1 MSDGSPHRR
10 TFDRDEVAL
19 ILRDAA
25 QLDTPGAEASS
36 GELPSTTASDGLTLG
51 EIERAASA
59 VGISR
64 ASVTA
69 AWLRRSLLTTGEDG
83 RVHVSH
89 SLAGEL
95 TTSDYE
101 RLIGDIRMVA
111 GQATIR
117 RLADG
122 VEVEVGAPVG
132 AAGTLT
138 MQVRSEGG
146 STALSFWTRAP
157 VLTAGDTVGWALL
170 GIPPVMFPVLAVSGG
185 HWHVAGSIM
194 VSLLGTMVGAATGV
208 GVNRWRRTRWQ
219 ERVEGIVVPIALRIS
234 ELIAER
240 STSGAAP
247 ALPEE
252 R

>member
-1 MSDGSPHRR
+1 MSDGSHRR

-25 QLDTPGAEASS
+25 QLDTPGVEASS
-36 GELPSTTASDGLTLG
+36 SELPSTTASDGLTLG

-69 AWLRRSLLTTGEDG
+69 AWLRRGLLSARGEDG
-83 RVHVSH
+83 RLHVSH
-89 SLAGEL
+89 ALAGEL
-95 TTSDYE
+95 TTADYE
-101 RLIGDIRMVA
+101 RLIGDIRTVA
-111 GQATIR
+111 GEATIR

-132 AAGTLT
+132 APGTLT

-146 STALSFWTRAP
+146 STTLSFWTRAP
-157 VLTAGDTVGWALL
+157 VLTAGDTVGWAIL
-170 GIPPVMFPVLAVSGG
+170 GIPPVMFPVLAASGG
-185 HWHVAGSIM
+185 HWHAVGSIM
-194 VSLLGTMVGAATGV
+194 VSLLGTVVGAATGV
-208 GVNRWRRTRWQ
+208 GVNRWRRARWQ
-219 ERVEGIVVPIALRIS
+219 ERVEGIVVPIALRMS

-240 STSGAAP
+240 GVSGAAP